1 MKRSVLAFDVAVV
14 TLFVIAA
21 FAIVLPEVARADEIT
36 PPDVPGDLRVPD
48 GNRVFLVGRAF
59 GTQDYV
65 CLPSST
71 AASGFAYTLFTPE
84 ATLLDDDDKQIIKH
98 YFAPNPDESSVVR
111 AAWQHSR
118 DTSIVFA
125 KLFRDPVPVPGA
137 IPWLLLERA
146 GKQEGPTGGDKL
158 TKTTFIQRVNT
169 AGGVAPS
176 SGCASSADVG
186 RQAFVPYT
194 ADYVFYRSTGE
205 SSE

>member
-1 MKRSVLAFDVAVV
+1 MKKSVLAFDVAVV

-21 FAIVLPEVARADEIT
+21 FAIVLPEVARGDEVT
-36 PPDVPGDLRVPD
+36 PPDVPEGLEVPA
-48 GNRVFLVGRAF
+48 GNRAFLIGRAI

-71 AASGFAYTLFTPE
+71 AASGFTYTLFTPE
-84 ATLLDDDDKQIIKH
+84 ATLLDDDDEQLIKH
-98 YFAPNPDESSVVR
+98 YFAPNPDEGSVVR
-111 AAWQHSR
+111 AAWQDSR

-125 KLFRDPVPVPGA
+125 KLFRNPVQVPGA
-137 IPWLLLERA
+137 IPWLVLERA
-146 GKQEGPTGGDKL
+146 GKEEGPTGGDRL

-169 AGGVAPS
+169 TGGVAPS

-194 ADYVFYRSTGE
+194 ADYVFYRSIGE
-205 SSE
+205 